1 MAQNLQYA
9 GEYQLKELL
18 LHTSSGSVLPMTK
31 AVQSID
37 IFEDMFST
45 SLSGTVTI
53 LDVDNMAENG
63 PIIGQEYLTLRLAT
77 PSLDEHEIDIM
88 FSVYKVGV
96 REAVSQDTQLLS
108 LSLVSPELLKNKQVR
123 VSKSY
128 TDTIHNII
136 DNVLRDKRYIN
147 TDKNIFLEQTSG
159 IRKVVSPNLHP
170 FDFIKNLVNE
180 AQTEKDKSP
189 YFFFFEN
196 LKGIQ
201 VKSLG
206 AILAEEIIG
215 DFNVGDITSSQKDKA
230 VTIDHDKDFA
240 RALEFQINSN
250 NDMLLNTMSGLLGS
264 TIIEYNIYSKSFT
277 KNSYS
282 YFDDC

>member
-189 YFFFFEN
+189 
-196 LKGIQ
+196 
-201 VKSLG
+201 
-206 AILAEEIIG
+206 
-215 DFNVGDITSSQKDKA
+215 
-230 VTIDHDKDFA
+230 
-240 RALEFQINSN
+240 
-250 NDMLLNTMSGLLGS
+250 
-264 TIIEYNIYSKSFT
+264 
-277 KNSYS
+277 
-282 YFDDC
+282 